1 MSYYGQNVDALLYM
15 GASTTDPLP
24 SPASDTFTE
33 VPLTQVITPP
43 AWEKSVGFFNVTND
57 GNKRSIGGKLAEQ
70 VIEGNIVIDHS
81 EAIHLDFIS
90 DVQAVGNV
98 KRNWRI
104 TYPDGWTLDFVG
116 FLSRLSDESF
126 DATGDAKEH
135 IASYRIAV
143 DGAVTTSMDT
153 P

>member
-1 MSYYGQNVDALLYM
+1 MSYYGQNVDALLFM
-15 GASTTDPLP
+15 GASTADPLP
-24 SPASDTFTE
+24 SAASDEFTE

-43 AWEKSVGFFNVTND
+43 TWEKSVGFFNVTND

-70 VIEGNIVIDHS
+70 VIEGNIVIDRE
-81 EAIHLDFIS
+81 EAVHLDMFE
-90 DVQAVGNV
+90 DVNVSGNR

-116 FLSRLSDESF
+116 FMSRWQEEAF

-135 IASYRIAV
+135 IASYRISI
-143 DGAVTTSMDT
+143 DGAVTATMDT

>member
-24 SPASDTFTE
+24 SAASDTFTE

-43 AWEKSVGFFNVTND
+43 AWEKSSGFFNVLND
-57 GNKRSIGGKLAEQ
+57 AAKRSIGGKLAEQ

-81 EAIHLDFIS
+81 EPVHLDMIS
-90 DVQAVGNV
+90 DVQTTGDV
-98 KRNWRI
+98 KRNWRVV
-104 TYPDGWTLDFVG
+104 YPDGWTLDFVA
-116 FLSRLSDESF
+116 FVSRLSDEAF
-126 DATGDAKEH
+126 DATTDAKEH
-135 IASYRIAV
+135 TSAYRLSV
-143 DGAVTTSMDT
+143 DGTVTTSMNT